1 MDEKRKHLR
10 GGTHGKRAVRTQGR
24 HLEREAPRERGI
36 QKGKYPREK
45 NNPQQESSKQLRV
58 KRMERKRERKW

>member
-10 GGTHGKRAVRTQGR
+10 GGTHGKRAVRTQGW

-45 NNPQQESSKQLRV
+45 NNPDKRV
-58 KRMERKRERKW
+58 VSN